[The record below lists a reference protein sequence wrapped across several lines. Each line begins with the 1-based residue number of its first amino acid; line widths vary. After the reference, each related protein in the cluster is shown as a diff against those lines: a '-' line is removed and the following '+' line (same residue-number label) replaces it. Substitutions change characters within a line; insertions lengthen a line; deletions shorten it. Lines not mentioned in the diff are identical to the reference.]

1 MENNEALAQEAV
13 RYLSLAQRFEQEGQI
28 EKAIEHYGVAAE
40 YLKNSGYLM
49 QRIDEIYSRI
59 EELKRFV
66 KQEIFY
72 RQEHSRAQ
80 VEQIQEQA
88 FSLLDGAQKLESDGF
103 LEDAIGQYMSA
114 IKLLVQS
121 GWTETQLENLKSKI
135 SVLAGNLERQKRI
148 QTQKVIE
155 PQQLETEPQQLETEP
170 QVVGAFGKKKIASK
184 AEELKRYREAKQREE
199 QIETDAFAF
208 IDNAKFF
215 EKDNKFDEA
224 IENYENA
231 IELLNLIGWQTQTQN
246 IALIVQKLRKDKK
259 EFEMIKTQKPL
270 ERRLIKGEV
279 EIKGFDELELEEF
292 KKDEEKIQINAFNLI
307 DIGKKLERE
316 KKYDKAI
323 AKYEKAIELLKS
335 IEWDSYI
342 QPVVNFIKSI
352 EEKQRYEEKTESL
365 KLKRETDLKSLQD
378 KIFLKEREEIV
389 QTAKELEQKRL
400 QFEQKRRKET
410 RKENEFF
417 TTLDNADK
425 ILKETNDFNKSI
437 VEYQKALELLKGL
450 GAGWG
455 SYAGTI
461 KATISSINTLKETQI
476 EKELEQQ
483 KKSERRSKADLEFQ
497 QQISIELAKERES
510 IKQRAIA
517 LDLKRDEIE
526 YREQRKD
533 AAFKALE
540 EAEEYIN
547 QSKLDNAILAYQ
559 TAGNIFAGIHWDEEL
574 HLIED
579 SIRNLESR
587 KREQSFR
594 KQKDLQRSIDRYKT
608 EQSFQKKIS
617 KQLREERERLSKRE
631 IKIRERDAE
640 LEHRERRKEEAF
652 KVLGEAQKLLEKGN
666 YEKVIELYQLATNI
680 FAEIQWYDEVEKI
693 GNAIVEIENKK
704 HETIIKKQR
713 ETLALIEKEREDR
726 AFQESTIKEMKA
738 QREKLK
744 QKEVIFRERENEVL
758 FREKRKEEAFK
769 ILEEAQ
775 NFLSLG
781 EFDMA
786 IESYRNVSEIFAQ
799 IQWVEEL
806 PLIKQ
811 AISDI
816 EIKKKEKELW
826 KQKAFQEAIKKETD
840 NRQFLDHIKRQREI
854 EKIKIQKKKELFVE
868 KKELIAETIS
878 KEKEAFRII
887 DEADI
892 LLRQESF
899 DEALR
904 SYDNALSL
912 LNHIGWTGSYM
923 TLLED
928 TIRLIQFKKKEKD
941 QRINREKERL
951 KKQIDDEREFERN
964 IAERIQSEKDRMISK
979 KIELRKREDLVKYME
994 LRKLEAFKIM
1004 DKAETLLKQGLYEQA
1019 IDMYYQAELILTQ
1032 IQFPT
1037 DTIKE
1042 MIRKVQ
1048 EKKRKDDLAKQHK
1061 FELTLKKTEEEKHF
1075 QQTIV
1080 ESMKYEEEKMKAKQI
1095 KLKEREDLKIYMEK
1109 RKDIAF
1115 EIFDEA
1121 NAFIKQGKYD
1131 KALEYYR
1138 SAELIL
1144 NEIQFP
1150 TDSIKELIAKVNE
1163 KKREHELQK
1172 QKGLEFKVQKERE
1185 EIEFQKKVVD
1195 DIRNKKE
1202 RLKLKQ
1208 IEVGNLELL
1217 QAKLEKRK
1225 DEAFLVLEKAE
1236 HYINRLEYDL
1246 AIVSYRKAMLI
1257 LNEIQFPTD
1266 SINNMIEKVINLKK
1280 QKDLNEQH
1288 KLQRELERL
1297 KEEKHLQEILEE
1309 RKNQE
1314 KEKKIAQQLA
1324 LQQRERVVQDQ
1335 LTNREAAYS
1344 LLEEGVEYLKRGV
1357 PNFDKAISLY
1367 IQARDLLS
1375 EKIGWEPEINNLNGL
1390 IKDLIQQKADYVEK
1404 KRLEAETKIKR
1415 QREYEVFREEIQ
1427 KQRMEYEIKK
1437 RQQQLKVKRLF
1448 ESKRDAEITK
1458 EKGLRLIDEGKQAAI
1473 IYDFKEAYK
1482 KFNGAIEKFKQIGWI
1497 EQIKYIQKEI
1507 ENTRLLE
1514 QRTKEED
1521 LKIQKIRK
1529 DLEIQRRKKER
1540 QVKEEEIKLK
1550 AVVGEVSGLSVEI
1563 SKLIEIKKQKDE
1575 LKAQHKSKQIVSES
1589 KEFRKDMSEF
1599 LDLKQDL
1606 MKELSKSKDDT
1617 EKRKEKLKLDKD
1629 KEKADE
1635 IKKMLREISKKEK
1648 K

>member
-13 RYLSLAQRFEQEGQI
+13 RYLSLAQKFEQEGHI
-28 EKAIEHYGVAAE
+28 EKAIEHYEAAAE

-59 EELKRFV
+59 EELKKLA

-72 RQEHSRAQ
+72 RQERSRAQ
-80 VEQIQEQA
+80 VDQIQDQA

-103 LEDAIGQYMSA
+103 LEDAINQYMSA

-121 GWTETQLENLKSKI
+121 GWTETQLANLKNKI
-135 SVLAGNLERQKRI
+135 SDLAGNLERQKII
-148 QTQKVIE
+148 QTQKEIE
-155 PQQLETEPQQLETEP
+155 SQQLENEPQI
-170 QVVGAFGKKKIASK
+170 VDAFGKKKIASK
-184 AEELKRYREAKQREE
+184 AEELKRYKEAKQREE
-199 QIETDAFAF
+199 QIQTDAFAF

-215 EKDNKFDEA
+215 EKDNKFDKA
-224 IENYENA
+224 IENYEKA

-246 IALIVQKLRKDKK
+246 IALLVQKLRKDKK
-259 EFEMIKTQKPL
+259 EFEIIKKQKPL
-270 ERRLIKGEV
+270 ERSFIKREV
-279 EIKGFDELELEEF
+279 ETKEFGELELVEF
-292 KKDEEKIQINAFNLI
+292 KKDEVKIQIDAFNQI
-307 DIGKKLERE
+307 DIAKKLERE

-323 AKYEKAIELLKS
+323 TKYEKAIELFKS

-342 QPVVNFIKSI
+342 QPIVNFIKSI
-352 EEKQRYEEKTESL
+352 EEKQKYEEKTENL
-365 KLKRETDLKSLQD
+365 KQKREIDLKNLQD

-417 TTLDNADK
+417 TTLDNADN
-425 ILKETNDFNKSI
+425 ILKERNDFNKAI
-437 VEYQKALELLKGL
+437 IEYQKALELLKGL
-450 GAGWG
+450 GAGWE

-461 KATISSINTLKETQI
+461 KSTISSINTLKETQI

-483 KKSERRSKADLEFQ
+483 KKLERRSKADLDFQ
-497 QQISIELAKERES
+497 QHISIELAKERER
-510 IKQRAIA
+510 IKQREIA

-547 QSKLDNAILAYQ
+547 QSNLDNAILAYQ
-559 TAGNIFAGIHWDEEL
+559 TAGNIFAGIQWDEEL

-579 SIRNLESR
+579 SIRELESR
-587 KREQSFR
+587 KKEQSLT
-594 KQKDLQRSIDRYKT
+594 KQKNLQRSIDRYKT
-608 EQSFQKKIS
+608 EQSFQKQIS
-617 KQLREERERLSKRE
+617 KQLQDERGRLSKKE
-631 IKIRERDAE
+631 IKLRERDAE

-704 HETIIKKQR
+704 RETGIKKQR
-713 ETLALIEKEREDR
+713 DILALITKEREDR
-726 AFQESTIKEMKA
+726 AFQEIAIKEMKA
-738 QREKLK
+738 QREKIK
-744 QKEVIFRERENEVL
+744 QKEITLREREKEVI
-758 FREKRKEEAFK
+758 FREKRKEEGFK

-806 PLIKQ
+806 PLINQ

-826 KQKAFQEAIKKETD
+826 KQKAFQETIKKETA
-840 NRQFLDHIKRQREI
+840 NRQFLDHIKRQRKI
-854 EKIKIQKKKELFVE
+854 EKIKMQKERELVVE
-868 KKELIAETIS
+868 KKELIAENIA
-878 KEKEAFRII
+878 KEKEAFKVI
-887 DEADI
+887 DEADL

-899 DEALR
+899 DEALQ
-904 SYDNALSL
+904 SYHNALSM
-912 LNHIGWTGSYM
+912 LNDIGWTGSYII
-923 TLLED
+923 LLED
-928 TIRLIQFKKKEKD
+928 TIRSIQFKKKEKD
-941 QRINREKERL
+941 QRIIREREHL
-951 KKQIDDEREFERN
+951 KKQIDEEREFERK
-964 IAERIQSEKDRMISK
+964 IAEHLQSEKDRMISK
-979 KIELRKREDLVKYME
+979 KIELRKREDLVNYLE
-994 LRKLEAFKIM
+994 QRKLEAFKIM
-1004 DKAETLLKQGLYEQA
+1004 DKAEALLKQGLYEDA
-1019 IDMYYQAELILTQ
+1019 IDMYYQAELFLTQ
-1032 IQFPT
+1032 IRFPT
-1037 DTIKE
+1037 DTVKE
-1042 MIRKVQ
+1042 MVRKIQ
-1048 EKKRKDDLAKQHK
+1048 EKKRKDDLAKQHE
-1061 FELTLKKTEEEKHF
+1061 FELIIKKTEEEKHF
-1075 QQTIV
+1075 LQTIV

-1095 KLKEREDLKIYMEK
+1095 KVKEREDLKIYLEK

-1121 NAFIKQGKYD
+1121 NAFVKQGKND

-1150 TDSIKELIAKVNE
+1150 TDSIKELIVKVKE

-1172 QKGLEFKVQKERE
+1172 QKELEFKVQKERE
-1185 EIEFQKKVVD
+1185 ENEFQKKVAE
-1195 DIRNKKE
+1195 DIRKKKE

-1208 IEVGNLELL
+1208 IEIGNMELL

-1246 AIVSYRKAMLI
+1246 AIASYRKAMLI

-1280 QKDLNEQH
+1280 QKEFDEQH
-1288 KLQRELERL
+1288 KLKRELERL
-1297 KEEKHLQEILEE
+1297 KEEKHLKEILEE
-1309 RKNQE
+1309 RKKQE
-1314 KEKKIAQQLA
+1314 KEKRIAQQLA

-1344 LLEEGVEYLKRGV
+1344 LLEEGGKFLKRGV
-1357 PNFDKAISLY
+1357 PNFDKAILLY
-1367 IQARDLLS
+1367 IQARDILA
-1375 EKIGWEPEINNLNGL
+1375 EKIGWEPEINNLNIL
-1390 IKDLIQQKADYVEK
+1390 IKDLIQQKADFVEK
-1404 KRLEAETKIKR
+1404 KKLEAEAKNIR
-1415 QREYEVFREEIQ
+1415 QRDYELFREEIQ
-1427 KQRMEYEIKK
+1427 KRRIEYEIKS
-1437 RQQQLKVKRLF
+1437 RQQQVKVKRLF
-1448 ESKRDAEITK
+1448 ESKRDMEIKK

-1473 IYDFKEAYK
+1473 VYDFKKANK
-1482 KFNGAIEKFKQIGWI
+1482 KFNSAIEKFKQIGWI

-1507 ENTRLLE
+1507 ENTRLFE
-1514 QRTKEED
+1514 QRTKEEN
-1521 LKIQKIRK
+1521 LKIKKIRE
-1529 DLEIQRRKKER
+1529 DLEIQRRKKEH
-1540 QVKEEEIKLK
+1540 QVKKEEIKLK
-1550 AVVGEVSGLSVEI
+1550 AVVGEVSDLSIEV
-1563 SKLIEIKKQKDE
+1563 SKLIKIKMQQDE
-1575 LKAQHKSKQIVSES
+1575 LKAQQKSKQIVSES
-1589 KEFRKDMSEF
+1589 KEFRKDMKEF
-1599 LDLKQDL
+1599 IDLKQEL
-1606 MKELSKSKDDT
+1606 TKELSKSKEDT
-1617 EKRKEKLKLDKD
+1617 EKRKEKLKLAKD
-1629 KEKADE
+1629 KEKSDD
-1635 IKKMLREISKKEK
+1635 IKKMLKEISKKEK

>member
-1 MENNEALAQEAV
+1 MERNEALAQEAV
-13 RYLSLAQRFEQEGQI
+13 RYLGLAQRFEQEGSI
-28 EKAIEHYGVAAE
+28 EKAIEHYGVAAD
-40 YLKNSGYLM
+40 YLKNSGYMM

-59 EELKRFV
+59 EELKKFV

-72 RQEHSRAQ
+72 RQEHFRAQ
-80 VEQIQEQA
+80 VEQVQEQA

-103 LEDAIGQYMSA
+103 LEDAISQYMSA

-121 GWTETQLENLKSKI
+121 GWTEAQLGNLKSKI
-135 SVLAGNLERQKRI
+135 AVLAGNLERQKII
-148 QTQKVIE
+148 QTQKEIE
-155 PQQLETEPQQLETEP
+155 SQILETEP

-184 AEELKRYREAKQREE
+184 AEELKIYREAKQREE
-199 QIETDAFAF
+199 QIQTDAFAF

-215 EKDNKFDEA
+215 EKDNKFDKA
-224 IENYENA
+224 IDSYEKA

-259 EFEMIKTQKPL
+259 EFEIIKTQKPL
-270 ERRLIKGEV
+270 ERRFIKGEV
-279 EIKGFDELELEEF
+279 GVKGFDEFELEEF
-292 KKDEEKIQINAFNLI
+292 KKDEEKIQIDAFNLI

-323 AKYEKAIELLKS
+323 TKYEKAIELLKS

-342 QPVVNFIKSI
+342 QPIVNFIKSI
-352 EEKQRYEEKTESL
+352 EKKQKYEESTESL
-365 KLKRETDLKSLQD
+365 KQKREIDLKSLQD

-410 RKENEFF
+410 RKEKEFF

-425 ILKETNDFNKSI
+425 ILKEKYDFNKAV

-450 GAGWG
+450 GGGWE

-461 KATISSINTLKETQI
+461 KSTIYSINMLKETQI
-476 EKELEQQ
+476 EKEMEQQ
-483 KKSERRSKADLEFQ
+483 KKIEQQRKGDLEFQ
-497 QQISIELAKERES
+497 QQISIELAKERER
-510 IKQRAIA
+510 IKQREIA
-517 LDLKRDEIE
+517 LELKRDEIE
-526 YREQRKD
+526 YREHRKE

-540 EAEEYIN
+540 EAEEYVN
-547 QSKLDNAILAYQ
+547 QSDLDNAILAYQ
-559 TAGNIFAGIHWDEEL
+559 TAGNIFAGIQWDEEL

-587 KREQSFR
+587 KKEKSLM
-594 KQKDLQRSIDRYKT
+594 KQKDLQRSIEKYKA
-608 EQSFQKKIS
+608 EQSFQEQIS
-617 KQLREERERLSKRE
+617 KQLQEERERLSKKE
-631 IKIRERDAE
+631 IILRERDAE

-652 KVLGEAQKLLEKGN
+652 NVLGEAQKLLEKGN

-704 HETIIKKQR
+704 LDTGIKKQR
-713 ETLALIEKEREDR
+713 DTLALMKKEREDR
-726 AFQESTIKEMKA
+726 AFQEITIKEMKV

-744 QKEVIFRERENEVL
+744 RKEITLREREKEAI

-781 EFDMA
+781 AFDMA

-806 PLIKQ
+806 PLIRQ

-840 NRQFLDHIKRQREI
+840 HRQFLDHIKHQREI
-854 EKIKIQKKKELFVE
+854 ENIKIQKEKEFFVE
-868 KKELIAETIS
+868 KKELVAES
-878 KEKEAFRII
+878 VAKEKEAFRII
-887 DEADI
+887 DEADF

-899 DEALR
+899 DEALQF
-904 SYDNALSL
+904 YNNALII
-912 LNHIGWTGSYM
+912 LNDIGWTGSYI

-928 TIRLIQFKKKEKD
+928 TIRSIQFKKKEKD
-941 QRINREKERL
+941 QRIIRERERL

-964 IAERIQSEKDRMISK
+964 IAEHLQSEKERMMSK
-979 KIELRKREDLVKYME
+979 KVELRKREDLIKYME
-994 LRKLEAFKIM
+994 QRKLEAFKIM
-1004 DKAETLLKQGLYEQA
+1004 DQAEVLLKQGLYEHA
-1019 IDMYYQAELILTQ
+1019 IDIYYQAELILTQ

-1037 DTIKE
+1037 DIIKE

-1048 EKKRKDDLAKQHK
+1048 EKKHEDDLAKQNE
-1061 FELTLKKTEEEKHF
+1061 FELIIKKTEEEKHF
-1075 QQTIV
+1075 LQTIV

-1095 KLKEREDLKIYMEK
+1095 KLKERDELKIYLEK
-1109 RKDIAF
+1109 RKDVAF

-1121 NAFIKQGKYD
+1121 NVFVKQGKYD

-1150 TDSIKELIAKVNE
+1150 TDSIKELIVKVGE

-1172 QKGLEFKVQKERE
+1172 QKELEFKVQKERE
-1185 EIEFQKKVVD
+1185 EIGFQKKVAE
-1195 DIRNKKE
+1195 DIREKKE

-1208 IEVGNLELL
+1208 IEIGNLELL

-1246 AIVSYRKAMLI
+1246 AIASYRKAMLI

-1266 SINNMIEKVINLKK
+1266 SINNMIEKVINLKE
-1280 QKDLNEQH
+1280 QKEFDEQH

-1297 KEEKHLQEILEE
+1297 KEEKNLQEILEE
-1309 RKNQE
+1309 RKKQE

-1324 LQQRERVVQDQ
+1324 LQQRERLVQDQ

-1344 LLEEGVEYLKRGV
+1344 LLEEGVEFLKRGV

-1367 IQARDLLS
+1367 IQARDLLA
-1375 EKIGWEPEINNLNGL
+1375 EKIGWEPEINNLNIL
-1390 IKDLIQQKADYVEK
+1390 IKDLIQQKADFVEK
-1404 KRLEAETKIKR
+1404 KKMEAEVKIKR

-1427 KQRMEYEIKK
+1427 KRRTEYELKK
-1437 RQQQLKVKRLF
+1437 REQQLKVKRLF

-1473 IYDFKEAYK
+1473 KYDFKKAYK
-1482 KFNGAIEKFKQIGWI
+1482 KFNSAIEKFKQIGWI

-1507 ENTRLLE
+1507 ENTRQIE

-1521 LKIQKIRK
+1521 LKFQKIRE
-1529 DLEIQRRKKER
+1529 DLEFQRRKKER
-1540 QVKEEEIKLK
+1540 QVKEEETKLK
-1550 AVVGEVSGLSVEI
+1550 VVVGEVSDLSIEV
-1563 SKLIEIKKQKDE
+1563 SKLIEIKRHQDE
-1575 LKAQHKSKQIVSES
+1575 IKAQQKIKQVVSES
-1589 KEFRKDMSEF
+1589 KEFRKDMKEF
-1599 LDLKQDL
+1599 INLKQEL
-1606 MKELSKSKDDT
+1606 MNELSESKEDAN
-1617 EKRKEKLKLDKD
+1617 KRKEKLKLNKD

-1635 IKKMLREISKKEK
+1635 IKKMLKKISKNEK

>member
-1 MENNEALAQEAV
+1 MLAQEAV
-13 RYLSLAQRFEQEGQI
+13 RYLSLAQRFEKEGHI
-28 EKAIEHYGVAAE
+28 EKAIEHYGVAAD
-40 YLKNSGYLM
+40 YLKSSGYLM

-59 EELKRFV
+59 EELKEFV

-121 GWTETQLENLKSKI
+121 GWTETQLNNLKSKI
-135 SVLAGNLERQKRI
+135 TNLAGKLERQKII
-148 QTQKVIE
+148 QTQKEIE
-155 PQQLETEPQQLETEP
+155 SQQLETEP

-184 AEELKRYREAKQREE
+184 AEELKRYKEEKQREE

-215 EKDNKFDEA
+215 EKDNNFDKA
-224 IENYENA
+224 IENYEKA

-259 EFEMIKTQKPL
+259 EFEIIKTQKPL
-270 ERRLIKGEV
+270 ERKFIKREV

-292 KKDEEKIQINAFNLI
+292 KKDEEKIQKEAFNLI

-323 AKYEKAIELLKS
+323 TKYEKAIELLKS

-342 QPVVNFIKSI
+342 QPIVNFIKNI
-352 EEKQRYEEKTESL
+352 EEKQKYEERTESQ
-365 KLKRETDLKSLQD
+365 KQKREIDLKSLQD

-389 QTAKELEQKRL
+389 QTAKEIEQKRL

-425 ILKETNDFNKSI
+425 ILKENNDFNKAI
-437 VEYQKALELLKGL
+437 VEYQKALELLRGL
-450 GAGWG
+450 GAGWE

-461 KATISSINTLKETQI
+461 KSTISSINTLKETQI

-483 KKSERRSKADLEFQ
+483 KKLERRSKDDLEFQ
-497 QQISIELAKERES
+497 QQISIELAKERER
-510 IKQRAIA
+510 INQREIA
-517 LDLKRDEIE
+517 LELKRDEIE

-547 QSKLDNAILAYQ
+547 QSNLDNAILAYQ
-559 TAGNIFAGIHWDEEL
+559 TAGNIFAGIQWNEEL

-587 KREQSFR
+587 KREQSLM
-594 KQKDLQRSIDRYKT
+594 KQKDLQRSIDRYKA
-608 EQSFQKKIS
+608 EQSFQEQIS
-617 KQLREERERLSKRE
+617 KQLQEERDSLSKKQ
-631 IKIRERDAE
+631 IKLRERDAE

-652 KVLGEAQKLLEKGN
+652 KVLGEAQKLLEKEN

-680 FAEIQWYDEVEKI
+680 FAEIQWYDEVENI

-704 HETIIKKQR
+704 RETGIKKQR
-713 ETLALIEKEREDR
+713 DMLALIKKEREDR
-726 AFQESTIKEMKA
+726 AFQEITIKEMKV

-744 QKEVIFRERENEVL
+744 QKEITLREREKEVI

-806 PLIKQ
+806 PLIRQ

-826 KQKAFQEAIKKETD
+826 KQKAFQEAIKKETAHS
-840 NRQFLDHIKRQREI
+840 QFLDHIKRQREI
-854 EKIKIQKKKELFVE
+854 EKIKIQKEKELFVE
-868 KKELIAETIS
+868 KKELIAETIE

-887 DEADI
+887 DEADF

-899 DEALR
+899 DEALQ
-904 SYDNALSL
+904 SYHNALSI
-912 LNHIGWTGSYM
+912 LNNIGWTGGYM

-928 TIRLIQFKKKEKD
+928 TIRLIQIKKKEKD
-941 QRINREKERL
+941 QRIIRERERL
-951 KKQIDDEREFERN
+951 KKQINDEREFERK
-964 IAERIQSEKDRMISK
+964 IAEHLQIEKDRMISK
-979 KIELRKREDLVKYME
+979 KIELRKREDLVNYME
-994 LRKLEAFKIM
+994 QRKLEAFKIM
-1004 DKAETLLKQGLYEQA
+1004 NKAEMLLKQGLYEQA

-1037 DTIKE
+1037 DSVKE
-1042 MIRKVQ
+1042 MIRKIQ
-1048 EKKRKDDLAKQHK
+1048 EKKYKDDLAKQHE
-1061 FELTLKKTEEEKHF
+1061 FETRIKKTEEEKHF
-1075 QQTIV
+1075 LQTIV
-1080 ESMKYEEEKMKAKQI
+1080 ESMRYEEEKMKGKQI
-1095 KLKEREDLKIYMEK
+1095 KLREREDLKIYLEK

-1121 NAFIKQGKYD
+1121 NVFVKQGKYD

-1150 TDSIKELIAKVNE
+1150 TDSIKELIAKVKE

-1172 QKGLEFKVQKERE
+1172 QKDLEFKVQKGRE
-1185 EIEFQKKVVD
+1185 EIEFQKKVAE
-1195 DIRNKKE
+1195 DIRKKKE
-1202 RLKLKQ
+1202 RLKLKK
-1208 IEVGNLELL
+1208 IEIGNLELL
-1217 QAKLEKRK
+1217 QVKLEKRK

-1246 AIVSYRKAMLI
+1246 AIASYRKAMLI

-1280 QKDLNEQH
+1280 QKELNEQH

-1309 RKNQE
+1309 RKKQE

-1344 LLEEGVEYLKRGV
+1344 LLEEGVEFLKRGV

-1367 IQARDLLS
+1367 IQARDLLA
-1375 EKIGWEPEINNLNGL
+1375 EKIGWEPEINNLNIL
-1390 IKDLIQQKADYVEK
+1390 IKDLIQQKADFVEK
-1404 KRLEAETKIKR
+1404 KKLEAEAKIKR
-1415 QREYEVFREEIQ
+1415 QHEYELFREEIQ
-1427 KQRMEYEIKK
+1427 KRRTEYEIKK

-1448 ESKRDAEITK
+1448 ESKRDAEINK

-1473 IYDFKEAYK
+1473 VYDFKKAYK
-1482 KFNGAIEKFKQIGWI
+1482 KFNSAIKKFNQIGWI

-1507 ENTRLLE
+1507 ENTRLFE

-1521 LKIQKIRK
+1521 LKIQKIRE
-1529 DLEIQRRKKER
+1529 DLKIQRRKKER

-1550 AVVGEVSGLSVEI
+1550 AVVGEVSDLSIEV
-1563 SKLIEIKKQKDE
+1563 SKLIEIKMQQDE
-1575 LKAQHKSKQIVSES
+1575 LKTQQKSKQIVSES
-1589 KEFRKDMSEF
+1589 KEFRKDMKEF
-1599 LDLKQDL
+1599 IDLKQEL
-1606 MKELSKSKDDT
+1606 MNELSKSKEDA
-1617 EKRKEKLKLDKD
+1617 EKRKEEHKLDKD

-1635 IKKMLREISKKEK
+1635 IKKMLKEISKKEK

>member
-1 MENNEALAQEAV
+1 MLAQEAV
-13 RYLSLAQRFEQEGQI
+13 RYLSLAQRFEKEGHI
-28 EKAIEHYGVAAE
+28 EKAIEHYGVAAD
-40 YLKNSGYLM
+40 YLKSSGYLM

-59 EELKRFV
+59 EELKKFV

-114 IKLLVQS
+114 IRLLVQS
-121 GWTETQLENLKSKI
+121 GWTETQLKNLKSKI
-135 SVLAGNLERQKRI
+135 TNLVGKLERQKII
-148 QTQKVIE
+148 QTQKEIE
-155 PQQLETEPQQLETEP
+155 SQQLETEP

-184 AEELKRYREAKQREE
+184 AEELKRYREEKQREE

-215 EKDNKFDEA
+215 EKDNNFDKA
-224 IENYENA
+224 IENYEKA

-259 EFEMIKTQKPL
+259 EFEIIKTQKPL
-270 ERRLIKGEV
+270 EHRYIKGEV

-292 KKDEEKIQINAFNLI
+292 KKDEEKIQVEAFNLI

-323 AKYEKAIELLKS
+323 TKYEKAIELLKS

-342 QPVVNFIKSI
+342 QPIVNFIKSI
-352 EEKQRYEEKTESL
+352 EEKQKYEEITESQ
-365 KLKRETDLKSLQD
+365 KQKREIDLKSLQD

-389 QTAKELEQKRL
+389 QTAKEIEQKRL

-425 ILKETNDFNKSI
+425 ILKENNDFNKAI
-437 VEYQKALELLKGL
+437 VEYQKALELLRGL
-450 GAGWG
+450 GAGWE

-461 KATISSINTLKETQI
+461 KSTISSIKTLKETQI

-483 KKSERRSKADLEFQ
+483 KKLERRSKEDLKFQ
-497 QQISIELAKERES
+497 QHISIELAKERER
-510 IKQRAIA
+510 IKQREIA
-517 LDLKRDEIE
+517 LELKRDEIE

-547 QSKLDNAILAYQ
+547 QSNLDNAILAYQ
-559 TAGNIFAGIHWDEEL
+559 TAGNIFAGIQWNEEL

-587 KREQSFR
+587 KKEQSLM
-594 KQKDLQRSIDRYKT
+594 KQKDLQRSIDRYKA
-608 EQSFQKKIS
+608 EQSFQEQIS
-617 KQLREERERLSKRE
+617 KQLQEERDSLSKKQ
-631 IKIRERDAE
+631 IKLRERDAE

-652 KVLGEAQKLLEKGN
+652 KVLGEAQKLLEKEN

-680 FAEIQWYDEVEKI
+680 FAEIQWYDEVENI

-704 HETIIKKQR
+704 RETGIKKKR
-713 ETLALIEKEREDR
+713 DMLAFIKKEKEDR
-726 AFQESTIKEMKA
+726 TFQEITIKEMKV

-744 QKEVIFRERENEVL
+744 QKEITLREREKEVI

-806 PLIKQ
+806 PLIRQ

-826 KQKAFQEAIKKETD
+826 KQKAFQEAIKKETAH
-840 NRQFLDHIKRQREI
+840 RQFLDHIKHQREI
-854 EKIKIQKKKELFVE
+854 EKIKIQKEKELFVE
-868 KKELIAETIS
+868 KKELVAETIA
-878 KEKEAFRII
+878 KEKEAFRVI
-887 DEADI
+887 DEADF

-899 DEALR
+899 DEALQ
-904 SYDNALSL
+904 SYHNALSI
-912 LNHIGWTGSYM
+912 LNDIGWTGGYM

-928 TIRLIQFKKKEKD
+928 TIRLIQIKKKEKD
-941 QRINREKERL
+941 QRIIRERERL
-951 KKQIDDEREFERN
+951 KKQIDDEREFERK
-964 IAERIQSEKDRMISK
+964 IAEHLQSEKDRMISK
-979 KIELRKREDLVKYME
+979 KIELRKREDLVNYME
-994 LRKLEAFKIM
+994 QRKLEAFKIM
-1004 DKAETLLKQGLYEQA
+1004 NKAEVLLKQGLYEQA
-1019 IDMYYQAELILTQ
+1019 IDLYYQAELILTQ
-1032 IQFPT
+1032 IRFPT
-1037 DTIKE
+1037 DSIKE
-1042 MIRKVQ
+1042 MIRKIQ
-1048 EKKRKDDLAKQHK
+1048 EKKHKDDLAKQHE
-1061 FELTLKKTEEEKHF
+1061 FEIIIKKTEEEKHF
-1075 QQTIV
+1075 LQTIV
-1080 ESMKYEEEKMKAKQI
+1080 ESMRYEEEKMKAKQI
-1095 KLKEREDLKIYMEK
+1095 KLKEREELKIYLEK

-1121 NAFIKQGKYD
+1121 NVFVKQGKYD

-1150 TDSIKELIAKVNE
+1150 TDSIKELIAKVKK

-1172 QKGLEFKVQKERE
+1172 QKELEFKVQKERE
-1185 EIEFQKKVVD
+1185 EIEFQNKVAE
-1195 DIRNKKE
+1195 DIRKKKE

-1208 IEVGNLELL
+1208 IEIGNLELL
-1217 QAKLEKRK
+1217 QTKLEKRK

-1246 AIVSYRKAMLI
+1246 AIASYRKAMLI

-1266 SINNMIEKVINLKK
+1266 SINNMIEKVVNLKK
-1280 QKDLNEQH
+1280 QKELDELH

-1309 RKNQE
+1309 RKKQE

-1324 LQQRERVVQDQ
+1324 LQQRERVVQNQ

-1344 LLEEGVEYLKRGV
+1344 LLEEGVEFLKRGF

-1367 IQARDLLS
+1367 IQARDLLA
-1375 EKIGWEPEINNLNGL
+1375 EKIGWEPEINNLNIL
-1390 IKDLIQQKADYVEK
+1390 IKDLIQQKADFVEK
-1404 KRLEAETKIKR
+1404 KKLEAEAKIKR

-1427 KQRMEYEIKK
+1427 KRRIEYEIKK
-1437 RQQQLKVKRLF
+1437 REQQLKVKRLF

-1473 IYDFKEAYK
+1473 VYDFKKAYK
-1482 KFNGAIEKFKQIGWI
+1482 KFNSAIKKFNQIGWI
-1497 EQIKYIQKEI
+1497 EQIKYIKKEI
-1507 ENTRLLE
+1507 ENTRLFE

-1521 LKIQKIRK
+1521 LKIQKIRE
-1529 DLEIQRRKKER
+1529 DLKIQRRKKER

-1550 AVVGEVSGLSVEI
+1550 AVVGEVSDLSIEV
-1563 SKLIEIKKQKDE
+1563 SKLIEIKMQQDE
-1575 LKAQHKSKQIVSES
+1575 LKTQQKSKQIVSES
-1589 KEFRKDMSEF
+1589 KEFRKDMKEF
-1599 LDLKQDL
+1599 IDLKQEL
-1606 MKELSKSKDDT
+1606 MNELSKSKEDE
-1617 EKRKEKLKLDKD
+1617 EKRKEEHKLDKD

-1635 IKKMLREISKKEK
+1635 IKKMLKEISKREK

>member
-1 MENNEALAQEAV
+1 MERNEELAQEAV
-13 RYLSLAQRFEQEGQI
+13 RYLDLAQRFEQEGNI
-28 EKAIEHYGVAAE
+28 EKAIEHYGVAAD
-40 YLKNSGYLM
+40 YLKNSGYMM

-59 EELKRFV
+59 EELKKFV
-66 KQEIFY
+66 KQEVFY
-72 RQEHSRAQ
+72 RQEHFRAQ
-80 VEQIQEQA
+80 VEQVQEQA

-121 GWTETQLENLKSKI
+121 GWTENQLGNLKSKI
-135 SVLAGNLERQKRI
+135 AVLAGNLERQKII
-148 QTQKVIE
+148 QTQKEIE
-155 PQQLETEPQQLETEP
+155 SQVLEAEP

-199 QIETDAFAF
+199 QIQADAFAF

-215 EKDNKFDEA
+215 EKDNKFDKA
-224 IENYENA
+224 IDSYEKA

-259 EFEMIKTQKPL
+259 EYEIIKTQKPL
-270 ERRLIKGEV
+270 ERKYIKGEV
-279 EIKGFDELELEEF
+279 DIKGFDEFELDEF
-292 KKDEEKIQINAFNLI
+292 KKDEEKIQIDAFNLI

-323 AKYEKAIELLKS
+323 TKYEKAIELLKS

-342 QPVVNFIKSI
+342 QPIVNFIKSI
-352 EEKQRYEEKTESL
+352 EEKQKYEERTESL
-365 KLKRETDLKSLQD
+365 KEKRESDVKSLQD

-389 QTAKELEQKRL
+389 QTARELEQKRL
-400 QFEQKRRKET
+400 QFEQKRRNET

-425 ILKETNDFNKSI
+425 ILKENSDFNKAV

-450 GAGWG
+450 GAGWE

-461 KATISSINTLKETQI
+461 KSTISSINTLKETQI

-483 KKSERRSKADLEFQ
+483 KRLERRNKADLEFQ
-497 QQISIELAKERES
+497 QHISIELAKERER
-510 IKQRAIA
+510 IKQSEIK
-517 LDLKRDEIE
+517 LKLKGDEIE

-547 QSKLDNAILAYQ
+547 QSNLDNAILAYQ
-559 TAGNIFAGIHWDEEL
+559 TAGNIFAGIQWDEEL

-579 SIRNLESR
+579 SIRNLEIR
-587 KREQSFR
+587 KREQSLT
-594 KQKDLQRSIDRYKT
+594 KQKDLQKSIDRYKA
-608 EQSFQKKIS
+608 EQSFQEQIS
-617 KQLREERERLSKRE
+617 KQLQEERERLSKRE

-693 GNAIVEIENKK
+693 GNAIVEIENKNR
-704 HETIIKKQR
+704 ETGIKKQR
-713 ETLALIEKEREDR
+713 DMLALIEKERVDR
-726 AFQESTIKEMKA
+726 AFQESTIKEMRA

-744 QKEVIFRERENEVL
+744 QKEITFREREEEVL

-840 NRQFLDHIKRQREI
+840 HSQFLDHVKRQREI
-854 EKIKIQKKKELFVE
+854 EKIKIQKGKELFRE
-868 KKELIAETIS
+868 KKELTAETKA
-878 KEKEAFRII
+878 KEKEAFKVI

-899 DEALR
+899 DEALQ
-904 SYDNALSL
+904 SYSNALSI
-912 LNHIGWTGSYM
+912 LNDIGWTGSYM

-941 QRINREKERL
+941 QRIIREKERL
-951 KKQIDDEREFERN
+951 KNQIDEEREFERK
-964 IAERIQSEKDRMISK
+964 ITEHLQSEKDRMISK
-979 KIELRKREDLVKYME
+979 KIELRKKEDLVNYME
-994 LRKLEAFKIM
+994 QRKLEAFNIM
-1004 DKAETLLKQGLYEQA
+1004 DKAEVLLKQGLYEHA
-1019 IDMYYQAELILTQ
+1019 LNMYYQSELILTQ
-1032 IQFPT
+1032 IRFPT
-1037 DTIKE
+1037 DAIKE
-1042 MIRKVQ
+1042 MIRKIQ
-1048 EKKRKDDLAKQHK
+1048 EKKRKDDLAKQHE
-1061 FELTLKKTEEEKHF
+1061 FELIIKKTEEEKHF
-1075 QQTIV
+1075 LQTIV
-1080 ESMKYEEEKMKAKQI
+1080 ESMKYEEEKMKAKKIQ
-1095 KLKEREDLKIYMEK
+1095 LKEREDLKIYLEK

-1121 NAFIKQGKYD
+1121 NAFMKQGKYN

-1150 TDSIKELIAKVNE
+1150 TDSIKELIVKVKE

-1172 QKGLEFKVQKERE
+1172 QKELEFNVQKERE
-1185 EIEFQKKVVD
+1185 ETEFQKKVAD
-1195 DIRNKKE
+1195 DIREKKE

-1208 IEVGNLELL
+1208 IEIGNLELL
-1217 QAKLEKRK
+1217 QNKLEKRK

-1246 AIVSYRKAMLI
+1246 AIASYRKAMLI
-1257 LNEIQFPTD
+1257 LSEIQFPSD

-1280 QKDLNEQH
+1280 QKEFDKQH

-1297 KEEKHLQEILEE
+1297 KEEKHLQEILNE
-1309 RKNQE
+1309 RKKQE

-1324 LQQRERVVQDQ
+1324 LQQRERLVQDQ
-1335 LTNREAAYS
+1335 LTNREVAYS
-1344 LLEEGVEYLKRGV
+1344 LLEEGAEFLKRGV

-1367 IQARDLLS
+1367 IQARDLLA
-1375 EKIGWEPEINNLNGL
+1375 EKIGWEPEINNLNIL
-1390 IKDLIQQKADYVEK
+1390 IKDLIQQKGNFVEK
-1404 KRLEAETKIKR
+1404 KRLEAEAKIKR
-1415 QREYEVFREEIQ
+1415 HREYEVFRDEIQ
-1427 KQRMEYEIKK
+1427 KQRAEYEIKK

-1448 ESKRDAEITK
+1448 ESKRDAEIIK
-1458 EKGLRLIDEGKQAAI
+1458 EKGLRLIDEGKQATI
-1473 IYDFKEAYK
+1473 VYDFKKAYK
-1482 KFNGAIEKFKQIGWI
+1482 SFNNAIKKFKQIGWI
-1497 EQIKYIQKEI
+1497 EQIKYIQKLM
-1507 ENTRLLE
+1507 ENTLLFE
-1514 QRTKEED
+1514 QKAEEED
-1521 LKIQKIRK
+1521 LKIQKIRE
-1529 DLEIQRRKKER
+1529 DLEKQRRKKER
-1540 QVKEEEIKLK
+1540 QEKEDEKKLK
-1550 AVVGEVSGLSVEI
+1550 VVVGEVSDLSIEV
-1563 SKLIEIKKQKDE
+1563 SKLIEIKKQQDE
-1575 LKAQHKSKQIVSES
+1575 LKIQQKSKQIVSES
-1589 KEFRKDMSEF
+1589 KEFRKDLKEF
-1599 LDLKQDL
+1599 IALKQDL
-1606 MKELSKSKDDT
+1606 MNELSKSKEDS
-1617 EKRKEKLKLDKD
+1617 EKRKGELKLAKD

-1635 IKKMLREISKKEK
+1635 IKKMLKEISKKEK

>member
-13 RYLSLAQRFEQEGQI
+13 RYLSLAQKFEQEGRI

-59 EELKRFV
+59 EELKKFA

-72 RQEHSRAQ
+72 QQEHSRTQ
-80 VEQIQEQA
+80 VEQIQDQA

-103 LEDAIGQYMSA
+103 LEDAINQYMSA

-121 GWTETQLENLKSKI
+121 GWTETQLANLKSKI
-135 SVLAGNLERQKRI
+135 SDLAGNLERQKII
-148 QTQKVIE
+148 QTQKEIE
-155 PQQLETEPQQLETEP
+155 SQQLETEPQI
-170 QVVGAFGKKKIASK
+170 VDAFGKKKIASK
-184 AEELKRYREAKQREE
+184 AEELKRYKEAKQREE
-199 QIETDAFAF
+199 QIQTDAFAF

-215 EKDNKFDEA
+215 EKDNKYDKA
-224 IENYENA
+224 IENYEKA

-246 IALIVQKLRKDKK
+246 IALIIQKLRKDKK
-259 EFEMIKTQKPL
+259 EFETIKTQKPL
-270 ERRLIKGEV
+270 ERSFIKGEV

-292 KKDEEKIQINAFNLI
+292 KKDEEKIQIDAFNLI
-307 DIGKKLERE
+307 DIAKKLERE

-323 AKYEKAIELLKS
+323 TKYEKAIELFKS

-352 EEKQRYEEKTESL
+352 EEKQKYEERTENL
-365 KLKRETDLKSLQD
+365 KQKREIDLKNLQD

-425 ILKETNDFNKSI
+425 ILKESKDFNKAVI
-437 VEYQKALELLKGL
+437 EYQKALELLKGL
-450 GAGWG
+450 GAGWE
-455 SYAGTI
+455 SYTGTI
-461 KATISSINTLKETQI
+461 NSTISSINTLKETQI

-483 KKSERRSKADLEFQ
+483 KKLERRSKADSEFQ
-497 QQISIELAKERES
+497 QHISIELAKERER
-510 IKQRAIA
+510 IKQREIA
-517 LDLKRDEIE
+517 LDLKRDEID
-526 YREQRKD
+526 YREQRKE

-547 QSKLDNAILAYQ
+547 QSNLDNAILSYQ
-559 TAGNIFAGIHWDEEL
+559 TAGNIFAGIQWEEEL

-587 KREQSFR
+587 KKEQSLM
-594 KQKDLQRSIDRYKT
+594 KQKDLQRSIDRYKA
-608 EQSFQKKIS
+608 EQSFQTQIS
-617 KQLREERERLSKRE
+617 KQLQEERDRLSKKE
-631 IKIRERDAE
+631 IKLRERDAE
-640 LEHRERRKEEAF
+640 LEHRKRRKEEAF
-652 KVLGEAQKLLEKGN
+652 KVLDEAQKLLQKGN

-704 HETIIKKQR
+704 RETGIKKQR
-713 ETLALIEKEREDR
+713 DILALINKERGDR
-726 AFQESTIKEMKA
+726 AFQEITFKEMKA

-744 QKEVIFRERENEVL
+744 QREITLMEREKEII

-811 AISDI
+811 SISDI
-816 EIKKKEKELW
+816 IIKKKEKELW
-826 KQKAFQEAIKKETD
+826 KQKAFQEAIKKETAH
-840 NRQFLDHIKRQREI
+840 RQFLDHIKRQREV
-854 EKIKIQKKKELFVE
+854 EKIKMQKEKELFVE
-868 KKELIAETIS
+868 KKELVAETIA
-878 KEKEAFRII
+878 KEKEAFRVI
-887 DEADI
+887 DKADL
-892 LLRQESF
+892 LLRQENF
-899 DEALR
+899 DEALQF
-904 SYDNALSL
+904 YHNALSI
-912 LNHIGWTGSYM
+912 LNDIGWTGSYM
-923 TLLED
+923 VLLED
-928 TIRLIQFKKKEKD
+928 TIRSIQFKNKEKE
-941 QRINREKERL
+941 QRIIREKERL
-951 KKQIDDEREFERN
+951 KKQIDDEREFERK
-964 IAERIQSEKDRMISK
+964 ITDQLQSEKEKMISK
-979 KIELRKREDLVKYME
+979 RIELRKREDLVNYME
-994 LRKLEAFKIM
+994 QRKLEAFKIM
-1004 DKAETLLKQGLYEQA
+1004 NKAEVFLKQGLYEQA
-1019 IDMYYQAELILTQ
+1019 IGMYYQAELDLTQ
-1032 IQFPT
+1032 IRFPT
-1037 DTIKE
+1037 DAIKE
-1042 MIRKVQ
+1042 MIRKIQ
-1048 EKKRKDDLAKQHK
+1048 EKKRKDDLAKQHE
-1061 FELTLKKTEEEKHF
+1061 FELKIKKTEEEKYF
-1075 QQTIV
+1075 LQTIV
-1080 ESMKYEEEKMKAKQI
+1080 ESMKYEEEKIKAKQI
-1095 KLKEREDLKIYMEK
+1095 KLKEREDLKIYLEK
-1109 RKDIAF
+1109 RKTVAF

-1121 NAFIKQGKYD
+1121 NIFVKQGKYD

-1138 SAELIL
+1138 SAELTL

-1150 TDSIKELIAKVNE
+1150 TYSIKELIVKVEE

-1172 QKGLEFKVQKERE
+1172 QKELEFKVQKERE
-1185 EIEFQKKVVD
+1185 EIEFQKKAAE
-1195 DIRNKKE
+1195 DIRKKKE

-1208 IEVGNLELL
+1208 IEIGNLELL
-1217 QAKLEKRK
+1217 QAKLEKNK
-1225 DEAFLVLEKAE
+1225 NEAFLVLEKAE

-1246 AIVSYRKAMLI
+1246 AIASYRRAMLI

-1266 SINNMIEKVINLKK
+1266 SINNMIEKVNNLKK
-1280 QKDLNEQH
+1280 QKELDEQH

-1309 RKNQE
+1309 RKKQE
-1314 KEKKIAQQLA
+1314 KEKKITQQLA
-1324 LQQRERVVQDQ
+1324 LQQRERAVQDQ

-1344 LLEEGVEYLKRGV
+1344 FLEEGGKFLKRGV

-1367 IQARDLLS
+1367 IQARDLLA
-1375 EKIGWEPEINNLNGL
+1375 EKIGWEPEINNLNIL
-1390 IKDLIQQKADYVEK
+1390 IKDLIQQKAKFVEK
-1404 KRLEAETKIKR
+1404 KKLEAEAKIKR
-1415 QREYEVFREEIQ
+1415 QREYELFREEIQ
-1427 KQRMEYEIKK
+1427 KQRLEYEIKK
-1437 RQQQLKVKRLF
+1437 RKQQLKVKRLF
-1448 ESKRDAEITK
+1448 ESKRDMEIIR

-1473 IYDFKEAYK
+1473 IYDFKKAYK
-1482 KFNGAIEKFKQIGWI
+1482 KFNSAIEKFEQIGWI

-1507 ENTRLLE
+1507 ENTRLFE
-1514 QRTKEED
+1514 QRTEEED
-1521 LKIQKIRK
+1521 LKIQKIRE
-1529 DLEIQRRKKER
+1529 DLEIQRGKKER
-1540 QVKEEEIKLK
+1540 QVKEDERKLK
-1550 AVVGEVSGLSVEI
+1550 AVVGEVSGLSIEV
-1563 SKLIEIKKQKDE
+1563 SKLIEIKKQQEE
-1575 LKAQHKSKQIVSES
+1575 LKTQQKSKQIVSES
-1589 KEFRKDMSEF
+1589 KEFRKDMKEF
-1599 LDLKQDL
+1599 INLKQEL
-1606 MKELSKSKDDT
+1606 MNELSKSKEDA
-1617 EKRKEKLKLDKD
+1617 EKIKDELKLARE

-1635 IKKMLREISKKEK
+1635 IKKMLKEISKKDK

>member
-1 MENNEALAQEAV
+1 MERDEALAQEAV
-13 RYLSLAQRFEQEGQI
+13 KYLSLAQKFEHEGQI
-28 EKAIEHYGVAAE
+28 EKAIEHYGVAAD

-49 QRIDEIYSRI
+49 QRINEIYSRI

-66 KQEIFY
+66 KQEILY
-72 RQEHSRAQ
+72 RQEHSKAQ

-88 FSLLDGAQKLESDGF
+88 FSLLDGAQKLETDGF
-103 LEDAIGQYMSA
+103 LEDAIDQYMSA

-121 GWTETQLENLKSKI
+121 GWTETQLGNLKSKI
-135 SVLAGNLERQKRI
+135 SQLAEKLEYQKII
-148 QTQKVIE
+148 QTQKEIE
-155 PQQLETEPQQLETEP
+155 SQQLETEP
-170 QVVGAFGKKKIASK
+170 QVVGAFGKKKIAAK
-184 AEELKRYREAKQREE
+184 AEELKKYREAKQREE
-199 QIETDAFAF
+199 RIQTDAFAF

-215 EKDNKFDEA
+215 EKDNKFDKA
-224 IENYENA
+224 IENYEKA

-259 EFEMIKTQKPL
+259 EFEIIKTQKPL
-270 ERRLIKGEV
+270 ERRFIKGEV
-279 EIKGFDELELEEF
+279 EIKGFDEFELEEF
-292 KKDEEKIQINAFNLI
+292 KKDEEKIQIDAFNLI

-323 AKYEKAIELLKS
+323 TKYEKAIELLKS

-342 QPVVNFIKSI
+342 QPIVNFIKSI
-352 EEKQRYEEKTESL
+352 EKKQKYEESTESL
-365 KLKRETDLKSLQD
+365 KQKREIDLKSLQD

-389 QTAKELEQKRL
+389 QTAKEIEQKKL

-425 ILKETNDFNKSI
+425 ILKENNDFNKAV

-450 GAGWG
+450 GAEWE

-461 KATISSINTLKETQI
+461 KSTIFSINKLKETQI
-476 EKELEQQ
+476 EKELKQQ
-483 KKSERRSKADLEFQ
+483 KKLEQRRKVDLEFQ
-497 QQISIELAKERES
+497 QHISIELAKERER
-510 IKQRAIA
+510 IKQREIA

-526 YREQRKD
+526 YRERRKE

-540 EAEEYIN
+540 EAEEYVN
-547 QSKLDNAILAYQ
+547 QSDLDNAILAYQ
-559 TAGNIFAGIHWDEEL
+559 TAGNIFAGIQWDEEL

-579 SIRNLESR
+579 SIRNLEIR
-587 KREQSFR
+587 KKEQSLT
-594 KQKDLQRSIDRYKT
+594 KQKDLQRSIEKYKA
-608 EQSFQKKIS
+608 EQSFQKQIS
-617 KQLREERERLSKRE
+617 KQLQEERERLSKKE
-631 IKIRERDAE
+631 ITLRERDAE
-640 LEHRERRKEEAF
+640 LEHREKRKEKAF
-652 KVLGEAQKLLEKGN
+652 NILGEAQKLLEKGN

-704 HETIIKKQR
+704 RDTGIKKQR
-713 ETLALIEKEREDR
+713 DTLALIKKEREDR
-726 AFQESTIKEMKA
+726 AFQEITINEMKV

-744 QKEVIFRERENEVL
+744 QKEITLREREKEVI

-781 EFDMA
+781 AFDMA

-806 PLIKQ
+806 PLIRQ

-840 NRQFLDHIKRQREI
+840 HRQFLDHIKHQREI
-854 EKIKIQKKKELFVE
+854 EKIKIQKEKELYVE
-868 KKELIAETIS
+868 KKELVAENVA
-878 KEKEAFRII
+878 KEKEAFRNI
-887 DEADI
+887 DEADL
-892 LLRQESF
+892 LLREESF
-899 DEALR
+899 DEALQ
-904 SYDNALSL
+904 SYNNALVI
-912 LNHIGWTGSYM
+912 LNDIGWTGSYI

-928 TIRLIQFKKKEKD
+928 TIRSIQFKKKEKD
-941 QRINREKERL
+941 QRIIRERERL

-964 IAERIQSEKDRMISK
+964 ITERLQSEKDRMISK
-979 KIELRKREDLVKYME
+979 KIELRKRENLVKYME
-994 LRKLEAFKIM
+994 QRKLEAFKIM
-1004 DKAETLLKQGLYEQA
+1004 DKAEALLKQGLYEHA
-1019 IDMYYQAELILTQ
+1019 IDIYYQAELILTQ

-1037 DTIKE
+1037 DSVKE
-1042 MIRKVQ
+1042 MIHKVQ
-1048 EKKRKDDLAKQHK
+1048 EKKCKDDLAKQHE
-1061 FELTLKKTEEEKHF
+1061 FELIIKKTEEEKHF

-1080 ESMKYEEEKMKAKQI
+1080 ESMRYEEVKMKAKQI
-1095 KLKEREDLKIYMEK
+1095 KLKERDELKVYLEK

-1121 NAFIKQGKYD
+1121 KVFVKKGKYN

-1150 TDSIKELIAKVNE
+1150 TASIKELIVKVKE

-1172 QKGLEFKVQKERE
+1172 QKELEFKVQKERE
-1185 EIEFQKKVVD
+1185 EIGFQKKVAE
-1195 DIRNKKE
+1195 DIRGKKE

-1208 IEVGNLELL
+1208 IEIGNLELL

-1246 AIVSYRKAMLI
+1246 AIASYRKAMLI

-1266 SINNMIEKVINLKK
+1266 SINNMIEKVINLKE
-1280 QKDLNEQH
+1280 QKEFDEQH

-1297 KEEKHLQEILEE
+1297 KEEKNLQEILEE
-1309 RKNQE
+1309 RKKQE

-1344 LLEEGVEYLKRGV
+1344 LLEEGVEFLKGGI

-1367 IQARDLLS
+1367 IQARDLLA
-1375 EKIGWEPEINNLNGL
+1375 EKIGWEPEINNLNIL
-1390 IKDLIQQKADYVEK
+1390 IKDLIQQKADFVEK
-1404 KRLEAETKIKR
+1404 KKLEAEAKIKR
-1415 QREYEVFREEIQ
+1415 QHDYEIFREEIQ
-1427 KQRMEYEIKK
+1427 KRRIEYELKK
-1437 RQQQLKVKRLF
+1437 REQQLKVKRLF

-1473 IYDFKEAYK
+1473 IYDFKKAYK
-1482 KFNGAIEKFKQIGWI
+1482 KFNSAIEKFKQIGWI

-1507 ENTRLLE
+1507 ENTRQIE

-1521 LKIQKIRK
+1521 FKFQKIRE
-1529 DLEIQRRKKER
+1529 DLENQRRKKER
-1540 QVKEEEIKLK
+1540 QVKEEETKLK
-1550 AVVGEVSGLSVEI
+1550 AVVGEVSDLSIEV
-1563 SKLIEIKKQKDE
+1563 SKLIEIKMHQDE
-1575 LKAQHKSKQIVSES
+1575 IKAQQKIKQVVSES
-1589 KEFRKDMSEF
+1589 KEFRKDMKEF
-1599 LDLKQDL
+1599 IDLKQEL
-1606 MKELSKSKDDT
+1606 MNELSESKEDAN
-1617 EKRKEKLKLDKD
+1617 KRKEELKLDKD

-1635 IKKMLREISKKEK
+1635 IKKMLKEISKNGK

>member
-1 MENNEALAQEAV
+1 MEKNEALAQEAV
-13 RYLSLAQRFEQEGQI
+13 RYLSLAQKFEQEGHI
-28 EKAIEHYGVAAE
+28 EKAIEHYGVAAD

-59 EELKRFV
+59 EELKKFV
-66 KQEIFY
+66 KQEVFY
-72 RQEHSRAQ
+72 RQEHFRAQ

-88 FSLLDGAQKLESDGF
+88 FSLLDGAQRLESDGF
-103 LEDAIGQYMSA
+103 FEDAINQYMSA

-135 SVLAGNLERQKRI
+135 TDLAGKLERQKII
-148 QTQKVIE
+148 QTQKEIE
-155 PQQLETEPQQLETEP
+155 SQQLETEP
-170 QVVGAFGKKKIASK
+170 QVVDAFGKKKIVSK

-199 QIETDAFAF
+199 QIQTDAFAF

-215 EKDNKFDEA
+215 EKDNKFDKA
-224 IENYENA
+224 IENYEKA

-259 EFEMIKTQKPL
+259 EFEIIKTQKPL
-270 ERRLIKGEV
+270 ERKIIKGEV
-279 EIKGFDELELEEF
+279 KIKGFDELELEEF
-292 KKDEEKIQINAFNLI
+292 KKDEEKIQIDAFNLI

-323 AKYEKAIELLKS
+323 TKYEKAIELLKS

-342 QPVVNFIKSI
+342 QPIVNFIKSI
-352 EEKQRYEEKTESL
+352 EEKQKYEERTESL
-365 KLKRETDLKSLQD
+365 KRKQEIDLKILQD

-425 ILKETNDFNKSI
+425 ILKENNDFDKAI

-450 GAGWG
+450 GEGWE
-455 SYAGTI
+455 SYTGTI
-461 KATISSINTLKETQI
+461 KSTISSINTLKETQI

-483 KKSERRSKADLEFQ
+483 KKLERRSKADLEFQ
-497 QQISIELAKERES
+497 QQISIELAKERER
-510 IKQRAIA
+510 IKQRKIA
-517 LDLKRDEIE
+517 LKLKRDEIE

-547 QSKLDNAILAYQ
+547 QSNLDNAILAYQ
-559 TAGNIFAGIHWDEEL
+559 TAGNIFAGIQWDEEL

-587 KREQSFR
+587 KKEQSLT

-608 EQSFQKKIS
+608 EQSFQEQIS
-617 KQLREERERLSKRE
+617 KQLQEERERLSKRE

-693 GNAIVEIENKK
+693 GNAIVEIENKNR
-704 HETIIKKQR
+704 ETGIKKQR
-713 ETLALIEKEREDR
+713 DKLALIEKEREDR

-738 QREKLK
+738 QRKKLK
-744 QKEVIFRERENEVL
+744 QKEITLREREKEVL

-826 KQKAFQEAIKKETD
+826 KQKAFQEAIKKETAH
-840 NRQFLDHIKRQREI
+840 RQFLDHIKRQREI
-854 EKIKIQKKKELFVE
+854 EKIKIQKEKELFVE
-868 KKELIAETIS
+868 KKELVAETIA
-878 KEKEAFRII
+878 KEKETFRVI

-899 DEALR
+899 DEALL
-904 SYDNALSL
+904 SYRNALSI
-912 LNHIGWTGSYM
+912 LNDIGWTGSYM

-928 TIRLIQFKKKEKD
+928 TIRSIQFKKKEKD
-941 QRINREKERL
+941 QRIIRERERL
-951 KKQIDDEREFERN
+951 KEQIDDEREFERK
-964 IAERIQSEKDRMISK
+964 IAEYLQSEKDRMISK
-979 KIELRKREDLVKYME
+979 KIELRKKEDIVNYME
-994 LRKLEAFKIM
+994 QRKLEAFKIM
-1004 DKAETLLKQGLYEQA
+1004 DKAEVLLKQGLYEHA
-1019 IDMYYQAELILTQ
+1019 IDMYYQSELILTQ
-1032 IQFPT
+1032 IRFPT

-1042 MIRKVQ
+1042 MIHKIQ
-1048 EKKRKDDLAKQHK
+1048 EKKRIDDLTKQHE
-1061 FELTLKKTEEEKHF
+1061 FELIIKKTEEEKHF
-1075 QQTIV
+1075 LQTIV
-1080 ESMKYEEEKMKAKQI
+1080 ESMMYEEEKMKAKQI
-1095 KLKEREDLKIYMEK
+1095 RLKEREDLKIYLEK
-1109 RKDIAF
+1109 RKDVAF

-1121 NAFIKQGKYD
+1121 NVFVKQGKYD

-1150 TDSIKELIAKVNE
+1150 TDSIKELIVKVKE

-1172 QKGLEFKVQKERE
+1172 QKELEFKVQKERE
-1185 EIEFQKKVVD
+1185 EIEFQKRVAE
-1195 DIRNKKE
+1195 DIRKKKE

-1208 IEVGNLELL
+1208 IEIGNLELL
-1217 QAKLEKRK
+1217 QTKLEKRK

-1236 HYINRLEYDL
+1236 QYINRLEYDL
-1246 AIVSYRKAMLI
+1246 AIASYRKAMLI

-1266 SINNMIEKVINLKK
+1266 SINSMIEKVIGLKN
-1280 QKDLNEQH
+1280 QKEFDEQH
-1288 KLQRELERL
+1288 KLERELERL
-1297 KEEKHLQEILEE
+1297 KEEKHLQKILEE
-1309 RKNQE
+1309 RKDQE

-1324 LQQRERVVQDQ
+1324 LQQRERIVQDQ
-1335 LTNREAAYS
+1335 LTNRGAAYS
-1344 LLEEGVEYLKRGV
+1344 LLEEGVEFLKRGV

-1367 IQARDLLS
+1367 IQARDLLA
-1375 EKIGWEPEINNLNGL
+1375 EKIGWEPEINNLNIL
-1390 IKDLIQQKADYVEK
+1390 IKDLIQQKADFVEK
-1404 KRLEAETKIKR
+1404 KKLEAEAKIKR
-1415 QREYEVFREEIQ
+1415 QQEYEVFREEIQ
-1427 KQRMEYEIKK
+1427 KRRIEYEMKK

-1448 ESKRDAEITK
+1448 ESKRDMEITK

-1473 IYDFKEAYK
+1473 IYDFNLAYK
-1482 KFNGAIEKFKQIGWI
+1482 KFNSAIEKFKQIGWI

-1521 LKIQKIRK
+1521 LKIQKIRE
-1529 DLEIQRRKKER
+1529 DLEIQRSKKER
-1540 QVKEEEIKLK
+1540 QVKEEEIKLQ
-1550 AVVGEVSGLSVEI
+1550 AVVGEVSDLSIEV
-1563 SKLIEIKKQKDE
+1563 SKLIEIRMQQDE
-1575 LKAQHKSKQIVSES
+1575 LKAQQKSKQIVSES
-1589 KEFRKDMSEF
+1589 KDFRKDMKEF
-1599 LDLKQDL
+1599 IDLKQEL
-1606 MKELSKSKDDT
+1606 MKELSKSKEDA
-1617 EKRKEKLKLDKD
+1617 EKRKEELKLTKD

-1635 IKKMLREISKKEK
+1635 IKKMLKEISKKEK

>member
-631 IKIRERDAE
+631 INIRERDAE

-744 QKEVIFRERENEVL
+744 QKEIIFRERENEVL

-868 KKELIAETIS
+868 KKELIAETVS

-941 QRINREKERL
+941 QRINREKEHL
-951 KKQIDDEREFERN
+951 KKQIDDERDFERN
-964 IAERIQSEKDRMISK
+964 IAERLQSEKDRMISK

-1004 DKAETLLKQGLYEQA
+1004 DKAETLLKQGLYERA

-1375 EKIGWEPEINNLNGL
+1375 EKIGWEPEINNLNLL

>member
-1 MENNEALAQEAV
+1 MERNEALAQEAV
-13 RYLSLAQRFEQEGQI
+13 RYLGLAQRFEQEGNI
-28 EKAIEHYGVAAE
+28 EKAIEHYGVAAD
-40 YLKNSGYLM
+40 YLKNSGYMM

-59 EELKRFV
+59 EELKKFV
-66 KQEIFY
+66 KQEVFY
-72 RQEHSRAQ
+72 RQEHFRAQ
-80 VEQIQEQA
+80 VEQVQEQA

-121 GWTETQLENLKSKI
+121 GWTENQLGNLKSKI
-135 SVLAGNLERQKRI
+135 AVLAGNLERQKII
-148 QTQKVIE
+148 QTQKEIE
-155 PQQLETEPQQLETEP
+155 SQVLEAEP
-170 QVVGAFGKKKIASK
+170 QVVGAFGKKKIVSK

-199 QIETDAFAF
+199 QIQADAFAF

-215 EKDNKFDEA
+215 EKDNKFDKA
-224 IENYENA
+224 IDSYEKA

-259 EFEMIKTQKPL
+259 EYEIIKTQKPL
-270 ERRLIKGEV
+270 ERKYIKGEV
-279 EIKGFDELELEEF
+279 DIKGFDEFELDEF
-292 KKDEEKIQINAFNLI
+292 KKDEEKIQIDAFNLI

-323 AKYEKAIELLKS
+323 TKYEKAIELLKS

-342 QPVVNFIKSI
+342 QPIVNFIKSI
-352 EEKQRYEEKTESL
+352 EEKQKYEERTESL
-365 KLKRETDLKSLQD
+365 KEKRESDVKSLQD

-389 QTAKELEQKRL
+389 QTARELEQKRL
-400 QFEQKRRKET
+400 QFEQKRRNET

-425 ILKETNDFNKSI
+425 ILKENSDFNKAV

-450 GAGWG
+450 GAGWE

-461 KATISSINTLKETQI
+461 KSTISSINTLKETQI

-483 KKSERRSKADLEFQ
+483 KRLERQNKVDLEFQ
-497 QQISIELAKERES
+497 QHISIELAKERER
-510 IKQRAIA
+510 IKQSEIK
-517 LDLKRDEIE
+517 LKLKRDEIE

-547 QSKLDNAILAYQ
+547 QSNLDNAILAYQ
-559 TAGNIFAGIHWDEEL
+559 TAGNIFAGIQWDEEL

-579 SIRNLESR
+579 SIRNLEIR
-587 KREQSFR
+587 KREQSLT
-594 KQKDLQRSIDRYKT
+594 KQKDLQKSIDRYKA
-608 EQSFQKKIS
+608 EQSFHEQIS
-617 KQLREERERLSKRE
+617 KQLQEERERLSKRE

-693 GNAIVEIENKK
+693 GNAIVEIENKNR
-704 HETIIKKQR
+704 ETGIKKQR
-713 ETLALIEKEREDR
+713 DMLALIEKERVDR

-744 QKEVIFRERENEVL
+744 QKEITFREREKEVL

-840 NRQFLDHIKRQREI
+840 HSQFLDHVKRQREI
-854 EKIKIQKKKELFVE
+854 EKIKIQKGKELFIE
-868 KKELIAETIS
+868 KKELAAETKA
-878 KEKEAFRII
+878 KEKEAFKVI

-899 DEALR
+899 DEALQ
-904 SYDNALSL
+904 SYSNALSI
-912 LNHIGWTGSYM
+912 LNDIGWTGSYM

-941 QRINREKERL
+941 QRIIREKERL
-951 KKQIDDEREFERN
+951 KNQIDEEREFERK
-964 IAERIQSEKDRMISK
+964 ITEHLQSEKDRMISK
-979 KIELRKREDLVKYME
+979 KIELRKKEDLVNYME
-994 LRKLEAFKIM
+994 QRKLEAFNIM
-1004 DKAETLLKQGLYEQA
+1004 DKAEVLLKQGLYEHA
-1019 IDMYYQAELILTQ
+1019 LNMYYQSELILTQ
-1032 IQFPT
+1032 IRFPT
-1037 DTIKE
+1037 DAIKE
-1042 MIRKVQ
+1042 MIRKIQ
-1048 EKKRKDDLAKQHK
+1048 EKKRKDDLAKQHE
-1061 FELTLKKTEEEKHF
+1061 FELIIKKTEEEKHF
-1075 QQTIV
+1075 LQTIV
-1080 ESMKYEEEKMKAKQI
+1080 ESMKYEEEKMKAKKIQ
-1095 KLKEREDLKIYMEK
+1095 LKEREDLKIYLEK

-1121 NAFIKQGKYD
+1121 NAFMKQGKYN

-1150 TDSIKELIAKVNE
+1150 TDSIKELIVKVKE

-1172 QKGLEFKVQKERE
+1172 QKELEFNVQKERE
-1185 EIEFQKKVVD
+1185 EIEFQKKVAD
-1195 DIRNKKE
+1195 DIREKKE

-1208 IEVGNLELL
+1208 IEIGNLELL
-1217 QAKLEKRK
+1217 QTKLEKRK

-1246 AIVSYRKAMLI
+1246 AIASYRKAMLI
-1257 LNEIQFPTD
+1257 LNEIQFPSD

-1280 QKDLNEQH
+1280 QKEFDKQH

-1297 KEEKHLQEILEE
+1297 KEEKHLQEILNE
-1309 RKNQE
+1309 RKKQE

-1324 LQQRERVVQDQ
+1324 LQQRERLVQDQ
-1335 LTNREAAYS
+1335 LTNREVAYS
-1344 LLEEGVEYLKRGV
+1344 LLEEGAEFLKRGV

-1367 IQARDLLS
+1367 IQARDLLA
-1375 EKIGWEPEINNLNGL
+1375 EKIGWEPEINNLNIL
-1390 IKDLIQQKADYVEK
+1390 IKDLIQQKGNFVEK
-1404 KRLEAETKIKR
+1404 KRLEAEAKIKR

-1427 KQRMEYEIKK
+1427 KRRTEYEIKK

-1473 IYDFKEAYK
+1473 IYDFKKAYK
-1482 KFNGAIEKFKQIGWI
+1482 NFNSAVEKFKQIGWI

-1521 LKIQKIRK
+1521 IKIQKIRE
-1529 DLEIQRRKKER
+1529 DLENQRRKKER
-1540 QVKEEEIKLK
+1540 QEKEDEKKLK
-1550 AVVGEVSGLSVEI
+1550 MVVGEVSDLSIEV
-1563 SKLIEIKKQKDE
+1563 SKLIEIKKQQDE
-1575 LKAQHKSKQIVSES
+1575 LKIQQKSKQIVSES
-1589 KEFRKDMSEF
+1589 KEFRKDLKEF
-1599 LDLKQDL
+1599 IALKQDL
-1606 MKELSKSKDDT
+1606 MNELSKSKEDS
-1617 EKRKEKLKLDKD
+1617 EKRKGELKLAKD

-1635 IKKMLREISKKEK
+1635 IKKMLKEISKKEK